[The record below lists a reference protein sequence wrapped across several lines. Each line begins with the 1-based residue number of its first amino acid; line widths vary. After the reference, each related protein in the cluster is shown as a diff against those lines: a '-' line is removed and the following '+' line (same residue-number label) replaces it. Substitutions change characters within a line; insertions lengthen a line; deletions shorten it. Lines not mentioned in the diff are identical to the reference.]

1 MINKKATITAAKE
14 GNKET
19 YMSSIKLFQSNQI
32 RSVWNEEDQQ
42 WYFSIVDV
50 VGALTNST
58 DGRKYWNKLK
68 QRLKE
73 EGSELVTICHR
84 LKLPAA
90 DGKMRLT
97 DTATAKG
104 ILRIIQSI
112 PSPKAEPFKQWLA
125 QVGSDRIAEIENP
138 ELAQKRIR
146 ETYRAKGYSDEW
158 IEQRIRGIAIRDT
171 LTDEWKKRGIK
182 EGKEYAIL
190 TAEISKATFGITPS
204 EYKRV
209 KSLDRPS
216 ENLRDHMTDLE
227 LLFSALG
234 EASTT
239 EIAKTHDA
247 YGMAENTQAARAG
260 GKIAG
265 DARKAL
271 EAKTGRKVV
280 SASNYKDLPEQE
292 IRKQIKASTTPNALS
307 DEKDV

>member
-1 MINKKATITAAKE
+1 MKD
-14 GNKET
+14 
-19 YMSSIKLFQSNQI
+19 IKLFQSNQI
-32 RSVWNEEDQQ
+32 RTVWNDEAGE
-42 WYFSIVDV
+42 WYFSVVDV
-50 VGALTNST
+50 VGALSESSNPNN
-58 DGRKYWNKLK
+58 YWKVLK
-68 QRLKE
+68 SRLKK
-73 EGSELVTICHR
+73 EGNETVTNCNR
-84 LKLPAA
+84 LKLMAA

-97 DTATAKG
+97 DVANTED

-204 EYKRV
+204 EYKKV

-280 SASNYKDLPEQE
+280 SASNYKDLLEQE
-292 IRKQIKASTTPNALS
+292 IRKQIKASE
-307 DEKDV
+307 EKDV

>member
-1 MINKKATITAAKE
+1 MN
-14 GNKET
+14 
-19 YMSSIKLFQSNQI
+19 SLKLFQSNQI
-32 RSVWNEEDQQ
+32 RTVWNEEEEQ
-42 WYFSIVDV
+42 WYFSVVDV
-50 VGALTNST
+50 VGALTDSV
-58 DGRKYWNKLK
+58 DRSAYWRKLK
-68 QRLKE
+68 QRLKN
-73 EGSELVTICHR
+73 EGSETVTICHR
-84 LKLPAA
+84 LKMQAE

-97 DTATAKG
+97 DVANTKG

-125 QVGSDRIAEIENP
+125 QVGAERIAEIENP
-138 ELAQKRIR
+138 ELVTSRMRDI
-146 ETYRAKGYSDEW
+146 YRAKGYSDEW
-158 IEQRIRGIAIRDT
+158 IALRQRGIAVRDS

-190 TAEISKATFGITPS
+190 TAEISKAAFGITPS
-204 EYKRV
+204 DYKKL

-216 ENLRDHMTDLE
+216 DNLRDHMTDLE
-227 LLFSALG
+227 LLFTALS

-271 EAKTGRKVV
+271 EDKTGRKVV
-280 SASNYKDLPEQE
+280 SASNYKE
-292 IRKQIKASTTPNALS
+292 ITEGEVRKQIQANK
-307 DEKDV
+307 K

>member
-1 MINKKATITAAKE
+1 
-14 GNKET
+14 
-19 YMSSIKLFQSNQI
+19 MSNIKLFQSKQI
-32 RSVWNEEDQQ
+32 RSVWNEEEQQ
-42 WYFSIVDV
+42 WYFSVTDV
-50 VGALTNST
+50 VGALTDSI
-58 DGRKYWNKLK
+58 DPSAYWRKLK
-68 QRLKE
+68 QRLIS
-73 EGSELVTICHR
+73 EGNETVTNCHR
-84 LKLPAA
+84 LKMQAA

-97 DTATAKG
+97 DVANTKDM
-104 ILRIIQSI
+104 LRIIQSI

-125 QVGSDRIAEIENP
+125 QVGSERIAEIENP

-146 ETYRAKGYSDEW
+146 DTYRAKGYSDEW

-190 TAEISKATFGITPS
+190 TAEISKATFGITPA
-204 EYKRV
+204 EYKKL
-209 KSLDRPS
+209 KSLDRPT

-247 YGMAENTQAARAG
+247 YGMKENSSAAKAG

-271 EAKTGRKVV
+271 EKKTGRTVISKT
-280 SASNYKDLPEQE
+280 NYKELQ
-292 IRKQIKASTTPNALS
+292 
-307 DEKDV
+307 EKDVRKQLKETDK

>member
-1 MINKKATITAAKE
+1 
-14 GNKET
+14 
-19 YMSSIKLFQSNQI
+19 MSNIKLFQSKQI
-32 RSVWNEEDQQ
+32 RSVWNEEEQQ
-42 WYFSIVDV
+42 WYFSVIDV
-50 VGALTNST
+50 VGALTDSI
-58 DGRKYWNKLK
+58 DPSAYWRKLK
-68 QRLKE
+68 QRLIS
-73 EGSELVTICHR
+73 EGNETVTNCHR
-84 LKLPAA
+84 LKMQAA

-97 DTATAKG
+97 DVANTKDM
-104 ILRIIQSI
+104 LRIIQSI

-125 QVGSDRIAEIENP
+125 QVGSERIAEIENP

-146 ETYRAKGYSDEW
+146 DTYRAKGYSDEW

-190 TAEISKATFGITPS
+190 TAEISKATFGITPA
-204 EYKRV
+204 EYKKL
-209 KSLDRPS
+209 KSLDRPT

-247 YGMAENTQAARAG
+247 YGMKENSSAAKAG

-271 EAKTGRKVV
+271 EKKTGRTVISKT
-280 SASNYKDLPEQE
+280 NNKELQ
-292 IRKQIKASTTPNALS
+292 
-307 DEKDV
+307 EKDVRKQLKENNSYNN

>member
-1 MINKKATITAAKE
+1 
-14 GNKET
+14 
-19 YMSSIKLFQSNQI
+19 MSNIKLFQSKQI
-32 RSVWNEEDQQ
+32 RSVWNEEEQQ
-42 WYFSIVDV
+42 WYFSVIDV
-50 VGALTNST
+50 VGALTDSI
-58 DGRKYWNKLK
+58 DPSAYWRKLK
-68 QRLKE
+68 QRLIS
-73 EGSELVTICHR
+73 EGNETVTNCHR
-84 LKLPAA
+84 LKMQAA

-97 DTATAKG
+97 DVANTKDM
-104 ILRIIQSI
+104 LRIIQSV

-125 QVGSDRIAEIENP
+125 QVGSERIAEIENP

-146 ETYRAKGYSDEW
+146 DTYRAKGYSDEW

-190 TAEISKATFGITPS
+190 TAEISKATFGITPA
-204 EYKRV
+204 EYKKL
-209 KSLDRPS
+209 KSLDRPT

-247 YGMAENTQAARAG
+247 YGMKENSSAAKAG

-271 EAKTGRKVV
+271 EKKTGRTVISKT
-280 SASNYKDLPEQE
+280 NYKELQ
-292 IRKQIKASTTPNALS
+292 
-307 DEKDV
+307 EKDVRTQLKETDK

>member
-1 MINKKATITAAKE
+1 MN
-14 GNKET
+14 N
-19 YMSSIKLFQSNQI
+19 IKLFQSKTI
-32 RSVWNEEDQQ
+32 RSVWNEEEQQ
-42 WYFSIVDV
+42 WYFSVVDV
-50 VGALTNST
+50 VGALTDSSNPT
-58 DGRKYWNKLK
+58 DYLKKMRK
-68 QRLKE
+68 RD
-73 EGSELVTICHR
+73 SELSAYIGTNCPQVNMLTNTGKNR
-84 LKLPAA
+84 RTLAA
-90 DGKMRLT
+90 T
-97 DTATAKG
+97 TKG

-146 ETYRAKGYSDEW
+146 DTYRAKGYSDEW

-190 TAEISKATFGITPS
+190 TAEISKATFGITPA
-204 EYKRV
+204 EYKKL
-209 KSLDRPS
+209 KSLDRPN

-239 EIAKTHDA
+239 EIAKTHDV
-247 YGMAENTQAARAG
+247 YGMEENTFAAQAG

-271 EAKTGRKVV
+271 EKKTGRPVISKT
-280 SASNYKDLPEQE
+280 NYKELPEKNL
-292 IRKQIKASTTPNALS
+292 RKQLK
-307 DEKDV
+307 K

>member
-182 EGKEYAIL
+182 EGKEFAIL

>member
-1 MINKKATITAAKE
+1 
-14 GNKET
+14 
-19 YMSSIKLFQSNQI
+19 MSNIKLFQSKQI
-32 RSVWNEEDQQ
+32 RSVWNEEEQQ
-42 WYFSIVDV
+42 WYFSVIDV
-50 VGALTNST
+50 VGALTDSI
-58 DGRKYWNKLK
+58 DPSAYWRKLK
-68 QRLKE
+68 QRLIS
-73 EGSELVTICHR
+73 EGNETVINCHR
-84 LKLPAA
+84 LKMQAA

-97 DTATAKG
+97 DVANTKDM
-104 ILRIIQSI
+104 LRIIQSI

-125 QVGSDRIAEIENP
+125 QVGSERIAEIENP

-146 ETYRAKGYSDEW
+146 DTYRAKGYSDEW

-190 TAEISKATFGITPS
+190 TAEISKATFGITPA
-204 EYKRV
+204 EYKKL
-209 KSLDRPS
+209 KSLDRPT

-247 YGMAENTQAARAG
+247 YGMKENSSAAKAG

-271 EAKTGRKVV
+271 EKKTGRTVISKT
-280 SASNYKDLPEQE
+280 NYKELQ
-292 IRKQIKASTTPNALS
+292 
-307 DEKDV
+307 EKDVRKQLKETDK

>member
-1 MINKKATITAAKE
+1 
-14 GNKET
+14 
-19 YMSSIKLFQSNQI
+19 MSNIKLFQSKQI
-32 RSVWNEEDQQ
+32 RSVWNEEEQQ
-42 WYFSIVDV
+42 WYFSVIDV
-50 VGALTNST
+50 VGALTDSV
-58 DGRKYWNKLK
+58 DPSAYWRKLK
-68 QRLKE
+68 QRLIS
-73 EGSELVTICHR
+73 EGNETVTNCHR
-84 LKLPAA
+84 LKMQAA

-97 DTATAKG
+97 DVANTKDM
-104 ILRIIQSI
+104 LRIIQSI

-125 QVGSDRIAEIENP
+125 QVGSERIAEIENP

-146 ETYRAKGYSDEW
+146 DTYRAKGYSDEW

-190 TAEISKATFGITPS
+190 TAEISKATFGITPA
-204 EYKRV
+204 EYKKL
-209 KSLDRPS
+209 KSLDRPT

-247 YGMAENTQAARAG
+247 YGMKENSSAAKAG

-271 EAKTGRKVV
+271 EKKTGRTVISKT
-280 SASNYKDLPEQE
+280 NYKELQ
-292 IRKQIKASTTPNALS
+292 
-307 DEKDV
+307 EKDVRKQLKENNSYNN

>member
-1 MINKKATITAAKE
+1 
-14 GNKET
+14 
-19 YMSSIKLFQSNQI
+19 MSNIKLFQSKQI
-32 RSVWNEEDQQ
+32 RSVWNKEEQQ
-42 WYFSIVDV
+42 WYFSVIDV
-50 VGALTNST
+50 VGALTDSI
-58 DGRKYWNKLK
+58 DPSAYWRKLK
-68 QRLKE
+68 QRLIS
-73 EGSELVTICHR
+73 EGNETVTNCHR
-84 LKLPAA
+84 LKMQAA

-97 DTATAKG
+97 DVANTKDM
-104 ILRIIQSI
+104 LRIIQSI
-112 PSPKAEPFKQWLA
+112 PSPKAEPFKQGLA
-125 QVGSDRIAEIENP
+125 QVGSERIAEIENP

-146 ETYRAKGYSDEW
+146 DTYRAKGYSDEW

-190 TAEISKATFGITPS
+190 TAEISKATFGITPA
-204 EYKRV
+204 EYKKL
-209 KSLDRPS
+209 KSLDRPT

-247 YGMAENTQAARAG
+247 YGMKENSSAAKAG

-271 EAKTGRKVV
+271 EKKTGRTVISKT
-280 SASNYKDLPEQE
+280 NYKELQ
-292 IRKQIKASTTPNALS
+292 
-307 DEKDV
+307 EKDVRKQLKETDK

>member
-1 MINKKATITAAKE
+1 
-14 GNKET
+14 
-19 YMSSIKLFQSNQI
+19 MSNIKLFQSKQI
-32 RSVWNEEDQQ
+32 RSVWNEEEQQ

-50 VGALTNST
+50 VGALTDSVNPT
-58 DGRKYWNKLK
+58 DYLKKMRK
-68 QRLKE
+68 RD
-73 EGSELVTICHR
+73 SELSTYIGTNCPQVN
-84 LKLPAA
+84 
-90 DGKMRLT
+90 MLT
-97 DTATAKG
+97 DTGKNRRTLAATTKG

-112 PSPKAEPFKQWLA
+112 PSPKAEPFKLWLA

-146 ETYRAKGYSDEW
+146 NTYRAKGYSDEW

-171 LTDEWKKRGIK
+171 LTDEWQKRGIK

-190 TAEISKATFGITPS
+190 TAEISKATFGLTPT
-204 EYKRV
+204 EYKKL
-209 KSLDRPS
+209 KSLDRPT

-247 YGMAENTQAARAG
+247 YGINENTAAAKAG

-271 EAKTGRKVV
+271 EKKTGRSVISKT
-280 SASNYKDLPEQE
+280 NYKVLPEKDL
-292 IRKQIKASTTPNALS
+292 RKQLK
-307 DEKDV
+307 EKNK

>member
-1 MINKKATITAAKE
+1 
-14 GNKET
+14 
-19 YMSSIKLFQSNQI
+19 MSNIKLFQSKQI
-32 RSVWNEEDQQ
+32 RSVWNEEEQQ
-42 WYFSIVDV
+42 WYFSVIDV
-50 VGALTNST
+50 VGALTDSV
-58 DGRKYWNKLK
+58 DPSAYWRKLK
-68 QRLKE
+68 QRLIS
-73 EGSELVTICHR
+73 EGNETVTNCHR
-84 LKLPAA
+84 LKMQAA

-97 DTATAKG
+97 DVANTKNM
-104 ILRIIQSI
+104 LRIIQSI

-125 QVGSDRIAEIENP
+125 QVGSERIAEIENP

-146 ETYRAKGYSDEW
+146 DTYRAKGYSDEW

-190 TAEISKATFGITPS
+190 TAEISKATFGITPA
-204 EYKRV
+204 EYKKL
-209 KSLDRPS
+209 KSLDRPT

-239 EIAKTHDA
+239 EIAKTNDA
-247 YGMAENTQAARAG
+247 YGMKENSSAAKAG

-271 EAKTGRKVV
+271 EKKIGRTVISKT
-280 SASNYKDLPEQE
+280 NYKELQ
-292 IRKQIKASTTPNALS
+292 
-307 DEKDV
+307 EKDVRKQLKETDK